1 MFTRRHPSFSPGVD
15 VFCYVNLY
23 KCKGKMFKTMQIGL
37 KFFETLTIKP
47 GQNLNAHWW
56 ILLLEVRG
64 MEVKCVRDNEVVSA
78 IENFE
83 IMLTQ
88 LINRLGRKIRQ
99 NKKLKA

>member
-1 MFTRRHPSFSPGVD
+1 MFTGRHPSFFPSVG

-23 KCKGKMFKTMQIGL
+23 KYKGKMFKTMQIGL
-37 KFFETLTIKP
+37 KFFEILTIKP

-64 MEVKCVRDNEVVSA
+64 MEVKCVRDNEVLSA